1 MLLLR
6 SSSVFSL
13 LLFASLSAL
22 AEFTLNLS
30 PVSPG
35 AAELKFTRTPG
46 YYYCLESSGS
56 LTGTFAP
63 ASGWMMGD
71 GLLATWPLTYPT
83 SPATGG
89 GGTATA
95 SSDTFTLYPFDSGKT
110 LVTWKDPAGVPY
122 SALVVQNYAT
132 LPPLINVPGSA
143 TTPSLFL
150 LVGRIAWSPSYEA
163 LDPALLPP
171 PQQAMLSHLTSRY
184 AEVLA
189 AAAGSPGSGV
199 VADTAKQF
207 YRIRRMEADAD
218 GDGLDWGMET
228 FILGSNPDEVDTD
241 GDGYEDGIE
250 VANGT
255 DPNDFFNGSP
265 PVITIVDGDGQ
276 LAWAGQFD
284 ESPLIV
290 RVTNADERGIPNH
303 TVLFSTPFAALA
315 PNKFST
321 TAVSANLPVMTDD
334 DGYAFVFFRQPG
346 AVRATTVIHAQ
357 AQGKTPNS
365 AASVDLWTYSVGG
378 NVNGPNAPDN
388 VDGEWIEGATT
399 EVEAYELT
407 WQDTSNDE
415 VEFVIERSIGG
426 ESHWIPVATV
436 SANTT
441 EWRDYALDLENEV
454 YYRVISIG
462 L

>member
-1 MLLLR
+1 MLPHR
-6 SSSVFSL
+6 SSSIFSL
-13 LLFASLSAL
+13 LLFASVSAL

-35 AAELKFTRTPG
+35 AAVLEFTRAPG
-46 YYYCLESSGS
+46 YYYCLESSGN
-56 LTGTFAP
+56 LDGTFAP

-83 SPATGG
+83 SPANGG

-95 SSDTFTLYPFDSGKT
+95 SSDNFTLYPFDNGKT
-110 LVTWKDPAGVPY
+110 LVTWKDPAGAPY

-150 LVGRIAWSPSYEA
+150 LMGRVAWSPSYEA
-163 LDPALLPP
+163 LDPALLPS

-199 VADTAKQF
+199 VADTARQF

-218 GDGLDWGMET
+218 GDSLSWEMEVFFGL
-228 FILGSNPDEVDTD
+228 NPEEVDSD

-255 DPNDFFNGSP
+255 DPVDFFNGSP
-265 PVITIVDGDGQ
+265 PVITIVDGDAQ
-276 LAWAGQFD
+276 LAWVGLFD
-284 ESPLIV
+284 ELPLLV
-290 RVTNADERGIPNH
+290 RVTNADERAIANH
-303 TVLFSTPFAALA
+303 PVQFSAPFAALA

-321 TAVSANLPVMTDD
+321 TAVSANLSAVTDD
-334 DGYAFVFFRQPG
+334 NGYAFVFFRQPG
-346 AVRATTVIHAQ
+346 MKRATTLIHAET
-357 AQGKTPNS
+357 QGKTSNS
-365 AASVDLWTYSVGG
+365 TASVDLWSYSVGG
-378 NVNGPNAPDN
+378 NVNAPSAPDN
-388 VDGEWIEGATT
+388 VEGEWIEGTTT

-407 WQDTSNDE
+407 WEDTSTDE
-415 VEFVIERSIGG
+415 FDFVIERSNGD
-426 ESHWIPVATV
+426 ENHWIPVATV
-436 SANTT
+436 PANTT
-441 EWRDYALDLENEV
+441 TWRDYSLNLDEEV
-454 YYRVISIG
+454 YYRVISVG